1 MPHPSLQSGPLVELA
16 TTAGEYVTVL
26 WSTYRTAMPL
36 RGQGFIALF
45 AEHNRA
51 SGGRHIS
58 GGLPP
63 FDVGLMMQLIPS
75 GIFLP

>member
-1 MPHPSLQSGPLVELA
+1 
-16 TTAGEYVTVL
+16 
-26 WSTYRTAMPL
+26 MPL

-51 SGGRHIS
+51 IGGRHIS